1 MRNLF
6 FLPLLLLFAACQS
19 HETGEN
25 PDMLEP
31 NVPEWALVV
40 HGGAGYFD
48 SESYTDEEEAAYR
61 DRLTAALDAGE
72 AVLAAGGSSTDAVVA
87 AIQVLENSPLFNA
100 GKGAV
105 FTAEGINEMDA
116 SIMRGSDLNCGAVTG
131 IQQVKNPITAA
142 RAVMEH
148 SEHVF
153 FSGGGATLFAQD
165 QGLTM
170 VDSSYFWSEKSWYRY
185 MRIKA
190 NEDSLAA
197 AGQAFHL
204 HRWPDAKFGTV
215 GCVAL
220 DKEGNLAAG
229 TSTGG
234 MTFKRNGRI
243 GDSPVIAAGT
253 YADNNSAAISC
264 TGHGEF
270 FIRTA
275 VAHDICARVEHGG
288 ASLEEAARAVVMDKL
303 VRMEG
308 EGGIIGLDHHGN
320 VAMTFNSAGMFR
332 GFRKS
337 TGETAVKMYGN
348 E

>member
-1 MRNLF
+1 
-6 FLPLLLLFAACQS
+6 
-19 HETGEN
+19 
-25 PDMLEP
+25 
-31 NVPEWALVV
+31 
-40 HGGAGYFD
+40 
-48 SESYTDEEEAAYR
+48 
-61 DRLTAALDAGE
+61 
-72 AVLAAGGSSTDAVVA
+72 
-87 AIQVLENSPLFNA
+87 
-100 GKGAV
+100 
-105 FTAEGINEMDA
+105 
-116 SIMRGSDLNCGAVTG
+116 
-131 IQQVKNPITAA
+131 
-142 RAVMEH
+142 
-148 SEHVF
+148 
-153 FSGGGATLFAQD
+153 
-165 QGLTM
+165 M
-170 VDSSYFWSEKSWYRY
+170 VDSSYFWSEKSWNRY

-204 HRWPDAKFGTV
+204 DRWPDAKFGTV

-303 VRMEG
+303 V
-308 EGGIIGLDHHGN
+308 LDKLQHLQ
-320 VAMTFNSAGMFR
+320 R
-332 GFRKS
+332 L
-337 TGETAVKMYGN
+337 
-348 E
+348 